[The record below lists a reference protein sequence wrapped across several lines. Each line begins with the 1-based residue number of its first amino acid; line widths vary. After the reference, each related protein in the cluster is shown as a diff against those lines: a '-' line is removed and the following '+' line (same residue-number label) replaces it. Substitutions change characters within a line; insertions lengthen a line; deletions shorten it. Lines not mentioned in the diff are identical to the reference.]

1 MTQGRTNVL
10 NRKVAE
16 PHPEGRGE
24 SPREMNVLNS
34 KMKMGD
40 GESTEDVKSV

>member
-1 MTQGRTNVL
+1 MTQGRTSVL

-16 PHPEGRGE
+16 PRPEGRGE

-34 KMKMGD
+34 KMKMAD